1 MPTDTSNANGS
12 DPRCDVAEINRLL
25 DAGEWAKVKELI
37 GMTPDETERVLR
49 ESDWIDI
56 DEVNGMLGITEAEPA
71 DIESVPTARTLSPCP
86 DQVK

>member
-1 MPTDTSNANGS
+1 
-12 DPRCDVAEINRLL
+12 VAEINRLL

-37 GMTPDETERVLR
+37 GLTPDETERVLR

-56 DEVNGMLGITEAEPA
+56 DEVNGMLGITEAELA
-71 DIESVPTARTLSPCP
+71 DIESVPIAPTLSPCP